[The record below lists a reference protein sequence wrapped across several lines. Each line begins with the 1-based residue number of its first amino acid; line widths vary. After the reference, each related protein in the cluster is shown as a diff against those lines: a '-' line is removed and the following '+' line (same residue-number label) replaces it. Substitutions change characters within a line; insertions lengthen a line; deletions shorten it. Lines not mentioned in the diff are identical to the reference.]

1 MGASAQS
8 SLTTVTTIRSATW
21 DDLEP
26 VVELL
31 DARNRAAFGTSEV
44 ELALVRAEWELPSF
58 EVGRDNWVAVDDG
71 RVVGYADL
79 DARRDFQHAALDP
92 DVGDALLARIEK
104 RARERGFDRIGVIA
118 VPEDEPLHALVRR
131 NGFELD

>member
-31 DARNRAAFGTSEV
+31 DARSRAAFGTSEV
-44 ELALVRAEWELPSF
+44 QLAHVRAEWELPSF
-58 EVGRDNWVAVDDG
+58 VVGRDNWVAVDDG
-71 RVVGYADL
+71 RVVGYAHL
-79 DARRDFQHAALDP
+79 DARRNFQHAALDP
-92 DVGDALLARIEK
+92 EVGDALLTRVEERG
-104 RARERGFDRIGVIA
+104 RARGFDRISVVA
-118 VPEDEPLHALVRR
+118 VPED
-131 NGFELD
+131 